1 MRNALY
7 QGQSTLMLNRLKDLP
22 EFRIATEHSFDRDTR
37 MKNRYILLRF
47 LAFYLYFS
55 EELLVTVNGRKK
67 AYEYKGDI
75 DEMLGLTMEYFNSL
89 SDEEIES
96 YEALTQYALENV
108 NYYIPANAFRLTEV
122 SNGKLRRYPI
132 NINIFETIM
141 YAMTL
146 LPYMDEDIKEYVHSS
161 FMKMKESEE
170 FVDSLYNHRDSNL
183 KVEVRHKLITGIV
196 KGANPDD

>member
-1 MRNALY
+1 
-7 QGQSTLMLNRLKDLP
+7 
-22 EFRIATEHSFDRDTR
+22 

-108 NYYIPANAFRLTEV
+108 NYYIPANTFRLTEV

-170 FVDSLYNHRDSNL
+170 FVDSLYNHRDSNI
-183 KVEVRHKLITGIV
+183 KVEVRHRLIADIV
-196 KGANPDD
+196 